1 MLLDFALPEHDR
13 KLIPEGRLSGPMPWV
28 IAIMLFLTLLVAAA
42 GLTLAEAA
50 RQGGQDLARHVTV
63 QIIEADP
70 AQRAEQRAA
79 VTRTLRKLDSIAEVK
94 PVPDAQVRALLEPW
108 LGTGVIDADVPVPA
122 LVDVRFGSAPT
133 AETLTRVQS
142 TLRSVAPNIRVDSHS
157 SWMAPFFELMR
168 ALLWL
173 AAAMFLLLLVA
184 TSAVVI
190 LAVRSTLNTHRE
202 TIEIMHLM
210 GGTDIQ
216 AARLFQR
223 RVALDALLGGIVGFI
238 VAAVVIIAVGDRFA
252 AVEPGL
258 LSGAHFAQ
266 RKGTRRVGPAHGLC
280 SKRIARQPC
289 AGGQCPKPRHRCPR
303 CSH

>member
-1 MLLDFALPEHDR
+1 MLLDFALPAHDR

-70 AQRAEQRAA
+70 AQRAAQRAA
-79 VTRTLRKLDSIAEVK
+79 VTRALRKLDSIAEVK
-94 PVPDAQVRALLEPW
+94 PVPDADVRALLEPW

-122 LVDVRFGSAPT
+122 LVDVRFGSVPT
-133 AETLTRVQS
+133 AETITRLQS

-173 AAAMFLLLLVA
+173 AAAVFLLLLVA

-202 TIEIMHLM
+202 TIEIMHMM
-210 GGTDIQ
+210 GGTDVQ

-238 VAAVVIIAVGDRFA
+238 VAAVVIMTVGDRFA

-258 LSGAHFAQ
+258 LSGAHFPYYGWAILAFIPLAVMALAMLMA
-266 RKGTRRVGPAHGLC
+266 RMTVISAL
-280 SKRIARQPC
+280 KRIL
-289 AGGQCPKPRHRCPR
+289 
-303 CSH
+303 

>member
-1 MLLDFALPEHDR
+1 MLLDFVLPAHDR
-13 KLIPEGRLSGPMPWV
+13 KLIPEGRLSGQMPWV
-28 IAIMLFLTLLVAAA
+28 IAIMLFLTLLVAAG

-50 RQGGQDLARHVTV
+50 RQGGQDLARQVTV
-63 QIIEADP
+63 QIIDSDP
-70 AQRAEQRAA
+70 SQRTAQRTA
-79 VTRTLRKLDSIAEVK
+79 VTRALRNMDSIAEVR

-122 LVDVRFGSAPT
+122 LVDVRFVSVPT
-133 AETLTRVQS
+133 AETITRLQS
-142 TLRSVAPNIRVDSHS
+142 TLRSVAPNIRADSHS

-173 AAAMFLLLLVA
+173 AAVVFLLLLVA

-202 TIEIMHLM
+202 TIEIMHMM
-210 GGTDIQ
+210 GGTDVQ

-223 RVALDALLGGIVGFI
+223 RVALDALLGGVVGFI
-238 VAAVVIIAVGDRFA
+238 IAAVVIITVGDRFA

-258 LSGAHFAQ
+258 LSGAHFPYYGWVILALIPLAVMALAMLMA
-266 RKGTRRVGPAHGLC
+266 RMTVISAL
-280 SKRIARQPC
+280 KRIL
-289 AGGQCPKPRHRCPR
+289 
-303 CSH
+303 

>member
-1 MLLDFALPEHDR
+1 MLLDFALPAHDR

-28 IAIMLFLTLLVAAA
+28 IAIMLFLTLLVAAG

-50 RQGGQDLARHVTV
+50 RQGGQDLARQVTV
-63 QIIEADP
+63 QIIESDP
-70 AQRAEQRAA
+70 AQRAAQRAV
-79 VTRTLRKLDSIAEVK
+79 VTRALRKLDSIAEVK

-108 LGTGVIDADVPVPA
+108 LGTGVMDADVPVPA
-122 LVDVRFGSAPT
+122 LVDVRFASEPT
-133 AETLTRVQS
+133 TETLTRLQS

-157 SWMAPFFELMR
+157 SWMASFFELMR

-173 AAAMFLLLLVA
+173 AAAVFLLLLVA

-202 TIEIMHLM
+202 TIEIMHMM

-238 VAAVVIIAVGDRFA
+238 VAAVVIITVGGRFA

-258 LSGAHFAQ
+258 LSGAHFPYYGWAILALIPLAVMALAMLMA
-266 RKGTRRVGPAHGLC
+266 RMTVISAL
-280 SKRIARQPC
+280 KRML
-289 AGGQCPKPRHRCPR
+289 
-303 CSH
+303 

>member
-50 RQGGQDLARHVTV
+50 RQGGQDLARHVTI

-70 AQRAEQRAA
+70 AQRAAQRAA
-79 VTRTLRKLDSIAEVK
+79 VTRTLRKLDNIAEVE
-94 PVPDAQVRALLEPW
+94 PVPDAEMRALLEPW

-122 LVDVRFGSAPT
+122 LVDARFASVPT
-133 AETLTRVQS
+133 AETLTRLQS

-173 AAAMFLLLLVA
+173 AAAVFLLLLVA

-210 GGTDIQ
+210 GGTDVQ

-223 RVALDALLGGIVGFI
+223 RVALDALLGGIVGFM
-238 VAAVVIIAVGDRFA
+238 VAAVVIMTVGGRFA
-252 AVEPGL
+252 AAEPGL
-258 LSGAHFAQ
+258 LSGAHFPYYGWVILALIPLAVMALAMLMA
-266 RKGTRRVGPAHGLC
+266 RMTVISAL
-280 SKRIARQPC
+280 KRIL
-289 AGGQCPKPRHRCPR
+289 
-303 CSH
+303 

>member
-28 IAIMLFLTLLVAAA
+28 IAIMLFLTLLVAAG

-50 RQGGQDLARHVTV
+50 RQGGQNLARHVTV

-70 AQRAEQRAA
+70 AQRATQRAA

-94 PVPDAQVRALLEPW
+94 PVPDADVRALLEPW
-108 LGTGVIDADVPVPA
+108 LGTGVIDVDVPGPA
-122 LVDVRFGSAPT
+122 LVDVRFGSVPT
-133 AETLTRVQS
+133 AETLTRLQS
-142 TLRSVAPNIRVDSHS
+142 TLRSIAPNIRVDSHS

-202 TIEIMHLM
+202 TIEIMHMM
-210 GGTDIQ
+210 GGTDVQ

-238 VAAVVIIAVGDRFA
+238 VAAVVIITVGGRFA

-258 LSGAHFAQ
+258 LSGAHFPYYGWAVLALIPLAVMALAMLMA
-266 RKGTRRVGPAHGLC
+266 RMTVISAL
-280 SKRIARQPC
+280 KRIL
-289 AGGQCPKPRHRCPR
+289 
-303 CSH
+303 

>member
-1 MLLDFALPEHDR
+1 
-13 KLIPEGRLSGPMPWV
+13 
-28 IAIMLFLTLLVAAA
+28 
-42 GLTLAEAA
+42 
-50 RQGGQDLARHVTV
+50 
-63 QIIEADP
+63 
-70 AQRAEQRAA
+70 
-79 VTRTLRKLDSIAEVK
+79 
-94 PVPDAQVRALLEPW
+94 VPDADVRALLEPW

-202 TIEIMHLM
+202 TIEIMHMM
-210 GGTDIQ
+210 GGTDVQ

-238 VAAVVIIAVGDRFA
+238 VAAVVIITVGGRFA

-258 LSGAHFAQ
+258 LSDAHFPYYGWAILAFIPLAVMALAMLMA
-266 RKGTRRVGPAHGLC
+266 RMTVISAL
-280 SKRIARQPC
+280 KRIL
-289 AGGQCPKPRHRCPR
+289 
-303 CSH
+303 

>member
-70 AQRAEQRAA
+70 AQRAAQRAA
-79 VTRTLRKLDSIAEVK
+79 VTRALRKLDSIAEVK
-94 PVPDAQVRALLEPW
+94 PVPDADVRALLEPW

-122 LVDVRFGSAPT
+122 LVDVRFGSVPT
-133 AETLTRVQS
+133 AETITRLQS

-202 TIEIMHLM
+202 TIEIMHMM
-210 GGTDIQ
+210 GGTDVQ

-238 VAAVVIIAVGDRFA
+238 VAAVVIITVGGRFA

-258 LSGAHFAQ
+258 LSGAHFPYYGWAILALIPLAVMALAMLMA
-266 RKGTRRVGPAHGLC
+266 RMTVISAL
-280 SKRIARQPC
+280 KRML
-289 AGGQCPKPRHRCPR
+289 
-303 CSH
+303 

>member
-28 IAIMLFLTLLVAAA
+28 IAIMLFLTLLVAAG

-50 RQGGQDLARHVTV
+50 RQGGQDLARQVTV
-63 QIIEADP
+63 QIIESDP
-70 AQRAEQRAA
+70 AQRAAQRAA

-122 LVDVRFGSAPT
+122 LVDVRFRSVPT
-133 AETLTRVQS
+133 AETLTRLQS

-157 SWMAPFFELMR
+157 SWMAPFFDLMR

-173 AAAMFLLLLVA
+173 AAAVFLLLLVA

-202 TIEIMHLM
+202 TIEIMHMM
-210 GGTDIQ
+210 GGTDVQ

-238 VAAVVIIAVGDRFA
+238 VAAVVIMTVGGRFA

-258 LSGAHFAQ
+258 LSGAHFPYYGWAVLALIPLAVMALAMLMA
-266 RKGTRRVGPAHGLC
+266 RMTVISAL
-280 SKRIARQPC
+280 KRML
-289 AGGQCPKPRHRCPR
+289 
-303 CSH
+303 

>member
-28 IAIMLFLTLLVAAA
+28 IAIMLFLTLLVAAG

-50 RQGGQDLARHVTV
+50 RQGGQDLARQVTV
-63 QIIEADP
+63 QIIESDP
-70 AQRAEQRAA
+70 AQRAAQRAA
-79 VTRTLRKLDSIAEVK
+79 ITRALRKLDSIAEVK

-108 LGTGVIDADVPVPA
+108 LGTGVMDADVPVPA
-122 LVDVRFGSAPT
+122 LVDVRFASEPT
-133 AETLTRVQS
+133 AETLSRLQS

-157 SWMAPFFELMR
+157 SWMAPLFELMR

-173 AAAMFLLLLVA
+173 AAAVFLLLLVA

-202 TIEIMHLM
+202 TIEIMHMM
-210 GGTDIQ
+210 GGTDVQ

-238 VAAVVIIAVGDRFA
+238 VAAVVIITVGGRFA

-258 LSGAHFAQ
+258 LSGAHFPYYGWAILAFIPLAVMALAMLMA
-266 RKGTRRVGPAHGLC
+266 RMTVISAL
-280 SKRIARQPC
+280 KRII
-289 AGGQCPKPRHRCPR
+289 
-303 CSH
+303 

>member
-1 MLLDFALPEHDR
+1 MLLDFALPAHDR

-28 IAIMLFLTLLVAAA
+28 IAIMLFLTLLVAAG

-50 RQGGQDLARHVTV
+50 RQGGQDLARQVTV
-63 QIIEADP
+63 QIIESDP
-70 AQRAEQRAA
+70 AQRAAQRAE
-79 VTRTLRKLDSIAEVK
+79 VTRALRKLDSIAEVQ

-122 LVDVRFGSAPT
+122 LVDVRFASEPT
-133 AETLTRVQS
+133 AETLTRLQAA
-142 TLRSVAPNIRVDSHS
+142 LRSVAPNIRVDSHS
-157 SWMAPFFELMR
+157 SWMAPFFDLMR

-173 AAAMFLLLLVA
+173 AAAVFLLLLVA

-202 TIEIMHLM
+202 TIEIMHMM

-238 VAAVVIIAVGDRFA
+238 VAAVVIITVGGRFA

-258 LSGAHFAQ
+258 LSGAHFPYYGWAILALIPLAVMALAMLMA
-266 RKGTRRVGPAHGLC
+266 RMTVISAL
-280 SKRIARQPC
+280 KRML
-289 AGGQCPKPRHRCPR
+289 
-303 CSH
+303 

>member
-1 MLLDFALPEHDR
+1 MLLDFALPAHDR
-13 KLIPEGRLSGPMPWV
+13 TLIPEGRLSGPMPWV
-28 IAIMLFLTLLVAAA
+28 IAIMLFLTLLVAAG

-50 RQGGQDLARHVTV
+50 RQGGQDLARQVTV
-63 QIIEADP
+63 QIIESDP
-70 AQRAEQRAA
+70 AQRAAQRAA
-79 VTRTLRKLDSIAEVK
+79 VTRALRKLDSIPEVK

-108 LGTGVIDADVPVPA
+108 LGTGVMDADVPVPA
-122 LVDVRFGSAPT
+122 LVDVRFASEPT
-133 AETLTRVQS
+133 TETLTRLQS

-173 AAAMFLLLLVA
+173 AAAVFLLLLVA

-202 TIEIMHLM
+202 TIEIMHMM

-238 VAAVVIIAVGDRFA
+238 VAAVVIITVGGRFA

-258 LSGAHFAQ
+258 LSGAHFPYYGWAVLALIPLAVMALAMLMA
-266 RKGTRRVGPAHGLC
+266 RMTVISAL
-280 SKRIARQPC
+280 KRML
-289 AGGQCPKPRHRCPR
+289 
-303 CSH
+303 

>member
-70 AQRAEQRAA
+70 AQRAAQRAA
-79 VTRTLRKLDSIAEVK
+79 VTRALRKLDSIAEVK
-94 PVPDAQVRALLEPW
+94 PVPDADVRALLEPW

-122 LVDVRFGSAPT
+122 LVDVRFASEPT
-133 AETLTRVQS
+133 AETMTRLQS

-157 SWMAPFFELMR
+157 SWMAPFFDLMR

-173 AAAMFLLLLVA
+173 AAAVFLLLLVA

-202 TIEIMHLM
+202 TIEIMHMM

-238 VAAVVIIAVGDRFA
+238 VAAVVIITVGGRFA

-258 LSGAHFAQ
+258 LSGAHFPYYGWAILAFIPLAVMALAMLMA
-266 RKGTRRVGPAHGLC
+266 RMTVISAL
-280 SKRIARQPC
+280 KRIL
-289 AGGQCPKPRHRCPR
+289 
-303 CSH
+303 

>member
-13 KLIPEGRLSGPMPWV
+13 KLIPESRLSGPMPWV

-94 PVPDAQVRALLEPW
+94 PVPDADVRALLEPW

-202 TIEIMHLM
+202 TIEIMHMM
-210 GGTDIQ
+210 GGTDVQ

-238 VAAVVIIAVGDRFA
+238 VAAVVIMTVGGRFA

-258 LSGAHFAQ
+258 LSDAHFPYYGWAILAFIPLAVMALAMLMA
-266 RKGTRRVGPAHGLC
+266 RMTVISAL
-280 SKRIARQPC
+280 KRIL
-289 AGGQCPKPRHRCPR
+289 
-303 CSH
+303 

>member
-28 IAIMLFLTLLVAAA
+28 IAIMLFLTLLVAAD
-42 GLTLAEAA
+42 GLTLADAA
-50 RQGGQDLARHVTV
+50 RQGGQDLARHVTI

-70 AQRAEQRAA
+70 AQRAAQRAA

-122 LVDVRFGSAPT
+122 LVDVRFGSVPA
-133 AETLTRVQS
+133 AETLTRLQS

-202 TIEIMHLM
+202 TIEIMHMM
-210 GGTDIQ
+210 GGTDVQ

-238 VAAVVIIAVGDRFA
+238 VAAVVIITVGGRFA

-258 LSGAHFAQ
+258 LSGAHFPYYGWAILAFIPLAVMALAMLMA
-266 RKGTRRVGPAHGLC
+266 RMTVISAL
-280 SKRIARQPC
+280 KRIL
-289 AGGQCPKPRHRCPR
+289 
-303 CSH
+303 

>member
-1 MLLDFALPEHDR
+1 MLLDFALPAHDR

-28 IAIMLFLTLLVAAA
+28 IAIMLFLTLLVAAG
-42 GLTLAEAA
+42 GLTLTEAA
-50 RQGGQDLARHVTV
+50 RQGGQDLARQVTV
-63 QIIEADP
+63 QIIESDP
-70 AQRAEQRAA
+70 AQRAAQRAA

-94 PVPDAQVRALLEPW
+94 PVPDTQVRALLEPW

-122 LVDVRFGSAPT
+122 LVDVRFASEPT
-133 AETLTRVQS
+133 TETLTRLQA

-157 SWMAPFFELMR
+157 SWMAPFFDLMR

-173 AAAMFLLLLVA
+173 AAAVFLLLLVA

-210 GGTDIQ
+210 GGTDVQ

-238 VAAVVIIAVGDRFA
+238 VAAVVIMTVGGRFA

-258 LSGAHFAQ
+258 LSGAHFPYYGWAILALIPLAVMALAMLMA
-266 RKGTRRVGPAHGLC
+266 RMTVISAL
-280 SKRIARQPC
+280 KRML
-289 AGGQCPKPRHRCPR
+289 
-303 CSH
+303 

>member
-1 MLLDFALPEHDR
+1 MLLDFALPAHDR

-28 IAIMLFLTLLVAAA
+28 IAIMLFLTLLVAAG

-50 RQGGQDLARHVTV
+50 RQGGQDLARQVTV
-63 QIIEADP
+63 QIIESDP
-70 AQRAEQRAA
+70 AQRAAQRAA
-79 VTRTLRKLDSIAEVK
+79 VTRALRKLDSIAEVK

-108 LGTGVIDADVPVPA
+108 LGTGVMDADVPVPA
-122 LVDVRFGSAPT
+122 LVDVRFASEPT
-133 AETLTRVQS
+133 TETLTRLQS

-173 AAAMFLLLLVA
+173 AAAVFLLLLVA

-202 TIEIMHLM
+202 TIEIMHMM

-238 VAAVVIIAVGDRFA
+238 VAAVVIITVGGRFA

-258 LSGAHFAQ
+258 LSGAHFPYYGWAVLALIPLAVMALAMLMA
-266 RKGTRRVGPAHGLC
+266 RMTVISAL
-280 SKRIARQPC
+280 KRML
-289 AGGQCPKPRHRCPR
+289 
-303 CSH
+303 

>member
-70 AQRAEQRAA
+70 AQRAAQRAA
-79 VTRTLRKLDSIAEVK
+79 VTRTLRNMDSIAEVK
-94 PVPDAQVRALLEPW
+94 PVPDADVRALLEPW
-108 LGTGVIDADVPVPA
+108 LGRGIIDADVPVPA
-122 LVDVRFGSAPT
+122 LVDVRFGSVPT
-133 AETLTRVQS
+133 AETLTRLQS

-173 AAAMFLLLLVA
+173 AAAVFLLLLVA
-184 TSAVVI
+184 TSAVVV

-202 TIEIMHLM
+202 TIAIMHMM
-210 GGTDIQ
+210 GGTDVQ

-223 RVALDALLGGIVGFI
+223 RVALDALLGGIVGFM
-238 VAAVVIIAVGDRFA
+238 VAAVVIMTVGGRFA

-258 LSGAHFAQ
+258 LSGAHFPYYGWAILALIPLAVMALAMLMA
-266 RKGTRRVGPAHGLC
+266 RMTVISAL
-280 SKRIARQPC
+280 KRIL
-289 AGGQCPKPRHRCPR
+289 
-303 CSH
+303 

>member
-1 MLLDFALPEHDR
+1 MLLDFALPAHDR

-28 IAIMLFLTLLVAAA
+28 IAIMLFLTLLVAAG

-50 RQGGQDLARHVTV
+50 RQGGQDLARQVTV
-63 QIIEADP
+63 QIIESDP
-70 AQRAEQRAA
+70 AQRAAQRAA

-122 LVDVRFGSAPT
+122 LVDVRFASEPT
-133 AETLTRVQS
+133 AETLTRLQS

-173 AAAMFLLLLVA
+173 AAAVFLLLLVA

-210 GGTDIQ
+210 GGTDVQ

-238 VAAVVIIAVGDRFA
+238 VAAVVIIAVGGRFA
-252 AVEPGL
+252 AVEAGL
-258 LSGAHFAQ
+258 LSGAHFPYFGWAILALIPLAVMALAMLMA
-266 RKGTRRVGPAHGLC
+266 RMTVISAL
-280 SKRIARQPC
+280 KRML
-289 AGGQCPKPRHRCPR
+289 
-303 CSH
+303 

>member
-50 RQGGQDLARHVTV
+50 RQGGQDLARHVTI

-70 AQRAEQRAA
+70 AQRATQRAA

-94 PVPDAQVRALLEPW
+94 PVPDADVRALLEPW

-122 LVDVRFGSAPT
+122 LVDVRFGSVPA

-190 LAVRSTLNTHRE
+190 LAVRSTLNTHCE
-202 TIEIMHLM
+202 TIEIMHMM

-238 VAAVVIIAVGDRFA
+238 VAAVVIITVGGRFA

-258 LSGAHFAQ
+258 LSGAHFPYYGWAILALIPLAVMALAMLMA
-266 RKGTRRVGPAHGLC
+266 RMTVISAL
-280 SKRIARQPC
+280 KRML
-289 AGGQCPKPRHRCPR
+289 
-303 CSH
+303 

>member
-1 MLLDFALPEHDR
+1 MLLDFALPAHDR

-28 IAIMLFLTLLVAAA
+28 IAIMLFLTLLVAAG
-42 GLTLAEAA
+42 GLTLTEAA
-50 RQGGQDLARHVTV
+50 RQGGQDLARQVTV
-63 QIIEADP
+63 QIIESDP
-70 AQRAEQRAA
+70 AQRAAQRAA
-79 VTRTLRKLDSIAEVK
+79 VTRALRKLDSIAEVK
-94 PVPDAQVRALLEPW
+94 PLPDADVRALLEPW

-122 LVDVRFGSAPT
+122 LVDVRFRSVPA
-133 AETLTRVQS
+133 AETISRLQS

-173 AAAMFLLLLVA
+173 AAAVFLLLLVA

-190 LAVRSTLNTHRE
+190 LAFRSTLNTHRE

-210 GGTDIQ
+210 GGTDVQ

-238 VAAVVIIAVGDRFA
+238 VAAVVIITVGGRFA

-258 LSGAHFAQ
+258 LSGAHFPYYGWAILALIPLAVMALAMLMA
-266 RKGTRRVGPAHGLC
+266 RMTVVSAL
-280 SKRIARQPC
+280 KRML
-289 AGGQCPKPRHRCPR
+289 
-303 CSH
+303 

>member
-1 MLLDFALPEHDR
+1 MLLDFGLPAHDR

-28 IAIMLFLTLLVAAA
+28 IAIMLFLTLLVAAG

-50 RQGGQDLARHVTV
+50 RQGGQDLARQVTV
-63 QIIEADP
+63 QIIESDP
-70 AQRAEQRAA
+70 AQRAAQRAA
-79 VTRTLRKLDSIAEVK
+79 VTRALRKLDSIAEVK

-122 LVDVRFGSAPT
+122 LVDVRFASEPT
-133 AETLTRVQS
+133 AETLANLQS

-157 SWMAPFFELMR
+157 SWMAPFFDLMR

-173 AAAMFLLLLVA
+173 AAAVFLLLLVA

-202 TIEIMHLM
+202 TIEIMHMM

-238 VAAVVIIAVGDRFA
+238 VAAVVIITVGGRFA

-258 LSGAHFAQ
+258 LSGAHFPYYGWAILALIPLAVMALAMLMA
-266 RKGTRRVGPAHGLC
+266 RMTVISAL
-280 SKRIARQPC
+280 KRML
-289 AGGQCPKPRHRCPR
+289 
-303 CSH
+303 

>member
-70 AQRAEQRAA
+70 AQRAAQRAA
-79 VTRTLRKLDSIAEVK
+79 VTRALRKLDSIAEVK
-94 PVPDAQVRALLEPW
+94 PVPDADVRALLEPW

-202 TIEIMHLM
+202 TIEIMHMM

-238 VAAVVIIAVGDRFA
+238 VAAVVIITVGGRFA

-258 LSGAHFAQ
+258 LSGAHFPYYGWAILALIPLAVMALAMLMA
-266 RKGTRRVGPAHGLC
+266 RMTVISAL
-280 SKRIARQPC
+280 KRIL
-289 AGGQCPKPRHRCPR
+289 
-303 CSH
+303 

>member
-70 AQRAEQRAA
+70 AQRAAQRAA
-79 VTRTLRKLDSIAEVK
+79 VTRALRKLDSIAEVK
-94 PVPDAQVRALLEPW
+94 PVPDADVRALLEPW
-108 LGTGVIDADVPVPA
+108 LGAGIIDADVPVPA
-122 LVDVRFGSAPT
+122 LVDVRFGSVPT
-133 AETLTRVQS
+133 AETITRLQS

-202 TIEIMHLM
+202 TIEIMHMM
-210 GGTDIQ
+210 GGTDVQ

-238 VAAVVIIAVGDRFA
+238 VAAVVIITVGGRFA

-258 LSGAHFAQ
+258 LSGAHFPYYGWAILAFIPLAVMALAMLMA
-266 RKGTRRVGPAHGLC
+266 RMTVISAL
-280 SKRIARQPC
+280 KRII
-289 AGGQCPKPRHRCPR
+289 
-303 CSH
+303 